1 MKSIHLTRAKRARA
15 AVGSSWDNLTKVAL
29 MERCRNIYYILD
41 ALVDGMENEML
52 LFPDQTREQH
62 EAQEF
67 CFADPCT
74 LPEWNKLKA
83 EASTPEGYL
92 PFVYKEC
99 DEEQIC
105 IILRDAT
112 ATDDD
117 CLTTAAWIRMVRGFS
132 GYIFALPYREGA
144 ALTMGQSMAHIIART
159 AGVPSHQVRHIE
171 V

>member
-1 MKSIHLTRAKRARA
+1 MKSIHLKRAKRAFN
-15 AVGSSWDNLTKVAL
+15 AVGTSWSDYTKQAL
-29 MERCRNIYYILD
+29 VERCRNMYYTLE
-41 ALVDGMENEML
+41 ALVDAMENEML

-99 DEEQIC
+99 DEEQVC

-112 ATDDD
+112 ATDED
-117 CLTTAAWIRMVRGFS
+117 CLTTAAWIRMVREFS
-132 GYIFALPYREGA
+132 GYIFALPFKDSV
-144 ALTMGQSMAHIIART
+144 ALTSQSMAQIIART
-159 AGVPSHQVRHIE
+159 AGVPYHQVRHIE

>member
-1 MKSIHLTRAKRARA
+1 MKSIHLKRAKRAFN
-15 AVGSSWDNLTKVAL
+15 AVGSSWDQLTKVAL
-29 MERCRNIYYILD
+29 MERCRNVYYILEALLD
-41 ALVDGMENEML
+41 AMENEML
-52 LFPDQTREQH
+52 LFPDQSREQH

-74 LPEWNKLKA
+74 LPEWNRLKA

-92 PFVYKEC
+92 PFCYKEC
-99 DEEQIC
+99 DEGEQVC

-117 CLTTAAWIRMVRGFS
+117 CLTTAAWIRLTREFTGH
-132 GYIFALPYREGA
+132 IFALPFKDSV
-144 ALTMGQSMAHIIART
+144 ALTSQSMAQIIART
-159 AGVPSHQVRHIE
+159 SGVPFHQVKHIE